1 MEIQIQD
8 LVSAIKK
15 EGVETANAQAEEII
29 KKANEQAEEIIAK
42 ANSEYDKILK
52 KATSEI
58 ESLKASALTM
68 VEHAK
73 RDAILFYKKAIQ
85 DQLNELLN
93 ANVEK
98 VVNSEVLAK
107 LIIVALGEEN
117 PKDYVAEV
125 SEVTKG
131 LKGEL
136 ASKIEKGLEIKANP
150 SVRTGFI
157 LTAKDGSGYIDCSS
171 EELAKILAPFFP
183 EFTL

>member
-29 KKANEQAEEIIAK
+29 KKANAQAEEIIK
-42 ANSEYDKILK
+42 NANREYEKILK
-52 KATSEI
+52 QATNEI

-73 RDAILFYKKAIQ
+73 RDAILFYKKAVQ
-85 DQLNELLN
+85 DELTELLN
-93 ANVEK
+93 ANIEK

-107 LIIVALGEEN
+107 LIIAALGEEN
-117 PKDYVAEV
+117 PKDYILEIN
-125 SEVTKG
+125 EVTNG

-136 ASKIEKGLEIKANP
+136 TSKIEKGLEIKANP
-150 SVRTGFI
+150 SVRAGFI

-183 EFTL
+183 EFSL